1 MRIRVVFLSIAVAI
15 AATPATAR
23 LKGHGVAEAP
33 KQADCRIIEKAAR
46 VNLLPVSL
54 LTRLL
59 WTESHFQADAVSP
72 KGAIGVAQFMPK
84 TADERGLSDPFD
96 PAEAIPK
103 AARFLAEL
111 NDRFENTGLAIAA
124 YNAGSKRVSDW
135 LTNTKKG
142 LPTETQNFVL
152 AVTGHSPAEWID
164 VGGNGLLDET
174 NSCLALSTSLPTHP
188 FKHAPQVHPVSINP
202 YASASGQRLP
212 PPPQASQYFIGY
224 RKPDGSHES
233 YGRESQ
239 YYAGY
244 SDADGSNGD

>member
-1 MRIRVVFLSIAVAI
+1 MRIRVVLFSIAAAI
-15 AATPATAR
+15 AATPATAG
-23 LKGHGVAEAP
+23 LKGRGVAQAP

-46 VNLLPVSL
+46 VNLLPVGL

-59 WTESHFQADAVSP
+59 WTESHFQAEAVSP
-72 KGAIGVAQFMPK
+72 KGAIGVAQFMPR

-135 LTNTKKG
+135 LTNTKA

-164 VGGNGLLDET
+164 VGAHGLADQT
-174 NSCLALSTSLPTHP
+174 ASCLALSNSLATHP
-188 FKHAPQVHPVSINP
+188 FKHAPQVYPVSINP
-202 YASASGQRLP
+202 YGNARGQPRP
-212 PPPQASQYFIGY
+212 PSHDSQYFIGY
-224 RKPDGSHES
+224 RKPDGSHDS
-233 YGRESQ
+233 YGRDSQ

-244 SDADGSNGD
+244 SDADGSNRD

>member
-1 MRIRVVFLSIAVAI
+1 MLTRVVLLSIAAAI

-33 KQADCRIIEKAAR
+33 KQADCRLIEKAAR
-46 VNLLPVSL
+46 ANLLPVGL

-72 KGAIGVAQFMPK
+72 KGAIGVAQFMPR

-111 NDRFENTGLAIAA
+111 NGRFENTGLAIAA

-135 LTNTKKG
+135 LTNTKA

-152 AVTGHSPAEWID
+152 SVTGHSPAEWID
-164 VGGNGLLDET
+164 VGGHGLADQT
-174 NSCLALSTSLPTHP
+174 NSCLALSTSLATHP
-188 FKHAPQVHPVSINP
+188 FKDVPQVYPVSMNP
-202 YASASGQRLP
+202 YGNARGQPRP
-212 PPPQASQYFIGY
+212 PSQDSQYFIGY
-224 RKPDGSHES
+224 RKPDGSHDS
-233 YGRESQ
+233 YGRYSQ